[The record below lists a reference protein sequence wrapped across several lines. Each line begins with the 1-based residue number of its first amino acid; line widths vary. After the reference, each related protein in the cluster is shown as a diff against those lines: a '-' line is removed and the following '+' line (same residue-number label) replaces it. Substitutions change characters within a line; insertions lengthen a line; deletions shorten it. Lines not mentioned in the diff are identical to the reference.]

1 MRYLQFSF
9 LLICVGFAISCIS
22 VSKKPQEQISYD
34 LNHPAETIVLP
45 DTLREI
51 SGLTC
56 IDSVTLACVQDENGV
71 LFLYDL
77 QKNDILNSIQFH
89 LDGDYEGLAKVDN
102 DMYILRSDGAVFEIS
117 NYAATNFITT
127 THQTQIPAPNNE
139 GFCYDKGNNRLLIGC
154 KGKLGKGP
162 EMKDLRAIYGFDL
175 ETKTIS
181 EKPVFEFNV
190 SDIKKYVEE
199 NKIPVPKKEKTNSKS
214 SKHKEEPNIKFM
226 ISALAIHPK
235 TKELYIL
242 SAADH
247 LLFVYDDKNV
257 LKHIEPLD
265 QKIFNKA
272 EGITF
277 MEDGS
282 LYVSNEAQEK
292 KPTLLKF
299 NYNSIK
305 K

>member
-1 MRYLQFSF
+1 M
-9 LLICVGFAISCIS
+9 
-22 VSKKPQEQISYD
+22 KEQISYD
-34 LNHPAETIVLP
+34 LAHPSETIVLP

-51 SGLTC
+51 SGVTC
-56 IDSVTLACVQDENGV
+56 VDSVTLGCVQDENGV
-71 LFLYDL
+71 LFTYDL
-77 QKNDILNSIQFH
+77 QKNEILNTIQFH

-102 DMYILRSDGAVFEIS
+102 DMYILRSDGVIFEIS
-117 NYAATNFITT
+117 NYAATNFTTT

-139 GFCYDKGNNRLLIGC
+139 GFCYDKANNRLLVGC
-154 KGKLGKGP
+154 KGKLGKGS
-162 EMKDLRAIYGFDL
+162 EMKDMRAIYSFDL

-190 SDIKKYVEE
+190 SEIKKYVQD
-199 NKIPVPKKEKTNSKS
+199 NNIAVPTKSKKGGQKV
-214 SKHKEEPNIKFM
+214 EPNIKFM
-226 ISALAIHPK
+226 ISALCIHPK

-247 LLFVYDDKNV
+247 LLFIYDDKNV
-257 LKHIEPLD
+257 LKHVEPLD

-272 EGITF
+272 EGIAF

-299 NYNSIK
+299 QYNK
-305 K
+305 